1 MTEAFSDKVQS
12 IVGPVLTGFGFK
24 LDAIDASVD
33 EGGRLGAVVYYRGGD
48 CKMQVYWSAREREIN
63 VMIAPLDAS
72 NEHGLYNR
80 SSKWHYLNE
89 FAKPADLPLEELVQV
104 LKADRANFESDTKW
118 LEWLKGRIS
127 QYFEAAHAGILELYG
142 RRL

>member
-1 MTEAFSDKVQS
+1 MTEGFSDKVQS
-12 IVGPVLTGFGFK
+12 IVGPVLTGLGFK

-33 EGGRLGAVVYYRGGD
+33 EGGRLGTVVYYRSGD

-63 VMIAPLDAS
+63 AMIAPLDAP

-89 FAKPADLPLEELVQV
+89 FAQPPDLPLEELVQV

-127 QYFEAAHAGILELYG
+127 QYFEAAHAGVLKLHG
-142 RRL
+142 